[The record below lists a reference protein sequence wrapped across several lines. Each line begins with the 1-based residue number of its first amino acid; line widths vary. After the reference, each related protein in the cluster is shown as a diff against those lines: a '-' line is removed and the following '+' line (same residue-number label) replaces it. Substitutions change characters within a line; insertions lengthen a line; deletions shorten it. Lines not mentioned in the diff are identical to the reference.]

1 MYIYIYIH
9 TKDVETPAYTD
20 TYMSAR
26 AQQPMIV
33 ETTWL
38 LQCSKCACMSS
49 DASNRCHRHRLS
61 SISRHTSI
69 TLITLWAATFFVL
82 QVPLHIPE
90 CEWLHRNNFSTSNT
104 KTIHTFP
111 IKNFHTVACDISCE
125 KNVSYSLTIVRT
137 YCLYGPIV
145 L

>member
-1 MYIYIYIH
+1 MYIYIYIYIYIH

-26 AQQPMIV
+26 AQQPTIV

-69 TLITLWAATFFVL
+69 ALITLWAATLFFVYKCL
-82 QVPLHIPE
+82 FTS
-90 CEWLHRNNFSTSNT
+90 RNVNGCIET
-104 KTIHTFP
+104 TFRRVTQRP
-111 IKNFHTVACDISCE
+111 YTHS
-125 KNVSYSLTIVRT
+125 R
-137 YCLYGPIV
+137 
-145 L
+145 